1 MKLEKFLPF
10 TLLLFIIS
18 SCDQSKIGSGKTV
31 VTIQENKFLI
41 NGEYTYK
48 GRVWNGYPVE
58 GLLFNSRMVQGIYD
72 DLNPDTRDQWRYHD
86 TQEWDAERNTR
97 EFIDNMEKW
106 HHYGLLSF
114 TLNLQGGSP
123 QGYSKDQPWHNSA
136 FEEDGS
142 LRQDYM
148 LRLEKILNK
157 ADDLGMI
164 PILGIFYFG
173 QDERLRDE
181 AAVING
187 VDNVID
193 WIFEKGYRNILIE
206 VNNECNVRYDHNILK
221 PQRIHE
227 LILHARSR
235 TKDGQRLYVGTSYGG
250 GTIPRKNVA
259 ESSDFILLHGNGVS
273 DPARIS
279 EMVNATR
286 DTLGVRNIPILFN
299 EDDHFDFDKPVNNF
313 TEAVKS
319 YASWGFFD
327 FRMDGEGFDDG
338 YQSVPVNWSIS
349 SPRKQAFFNLLRD
362 ITGGMENG

>member
-1 MKLEKFLPF
+1 MKIEKFLQF
-10 TLLLFIIS
+10 TVLLFIFS
-18 SCDQSKIGSGKTV
+18 SCHQPKIGTGKTV
-31 VTIQENKFLI
+31 VTIQENKFKI

-86 TQEWDAERNTR
+86 TQEWDPERNTR
-97 EFIDNMEKW
+97 EFVDNMEKW
-106 HHYGLLSF
+106 YQYGLLSF

-123 QGYSKDQPWHNSA
+123 QGYSKDQPWYNSA

-142 LRQDYM
+142 LRQNYM
-148 LRLEKILNK
+148 RRLEKILNK
-157 ADDLGMI
+157 ADELSMI
-164 PILGIFYFG
+164 TILGIFYFG

-181 AAVING
+181 SAVINA
-187 VDNVID
+187 VDNLID

-206 VNNECNVRYDHNILK
+206 INNECNIRYDHDILK
-221 PQRIHE
+221 PHRIHE
-227 LILHARSR
+227 LILHVRSK
-235 TKDGQRLYVGTSYGG
+235 TKDGQKLYVGTSYGG

-259 ESSDFILLHGNGVS
+259 ESSDFILLHGNGVN
-273 DPARIS
+273 DPAKIS

-327 FRMDGEGFDDG
+327 YRMDGEGFDYG

-349 SPRKQAFFNLLRD
+349 SPRKQAFFNLLKD
-362 ITGGMENG
+362 ITGGIKYE